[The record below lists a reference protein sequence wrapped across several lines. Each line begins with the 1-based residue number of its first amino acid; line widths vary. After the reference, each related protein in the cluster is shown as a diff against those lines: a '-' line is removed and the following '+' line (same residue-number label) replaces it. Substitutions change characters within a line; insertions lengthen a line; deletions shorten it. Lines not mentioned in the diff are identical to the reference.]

1 MTILHSQHQTNHL
14 TVYSMKQLI
23 GILMISLV
31 AFGSQ
36 ANTAFGD
43 PNSEKAVVIYS
54 EIKTNML
61 SIEVDDQLAGSSV
74 TVSVFNSVGE
84 IVLESTLGLGLNK
97 ISVLGFAQGEYVAVV
112 RENGVYTSKSSFEVK

>member
-1 MTILHSQHQTNHL
+1 
-14 TVYSMKQLI
+14 
-23 GILMISLV
+23 MISLT

-74 TVSVFNSVGE
+74 TVSIFNSVGE

-112 RENGVYTSKSSFEVK
+112 RENGVYTGKSSFEVK